1 MRLFAGKTSL
11 HAGDETVARII
22 HGADSYLNGVV
33 YAQRLS
39 VWEGRSQD
47 RIMFPKPFPRACA
60 LISANLCGGQGLEL
74 CITHLS
80 ESRKIQLKLSI
91 PAEESPN
98 KSAYYIFLLIYIPQ
112 I

>member
-11 HAGDETVARII
+11 HAGDEIVARII

-47 RIMFPKPFPRACA
+47 RIMFPKPFPPRLCA
-60 LISANLCGGQGLEL
+60 YF
-74 CITHLS
+74 
-80 ESRKIQLKLSI
+80 RKLVWRTG
-91 PAEESPN
+91 A
-98 KSAYYIFLLIYIPQ
+98 
-112 I
+112 